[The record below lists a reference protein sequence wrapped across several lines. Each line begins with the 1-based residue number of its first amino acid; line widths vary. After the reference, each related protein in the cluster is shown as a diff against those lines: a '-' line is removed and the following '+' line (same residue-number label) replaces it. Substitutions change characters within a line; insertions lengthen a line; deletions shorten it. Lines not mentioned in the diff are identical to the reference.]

1 MVFSCTRVNPV
12 EIMVAGKP
20 RASATTIRQVNS
32 YLPQAIQYFQAAVSM
47 LKQEYKDTP
56 TLKESLELAI
66 KVLSKTLDSTKLSSN
81 KG

>member
-1 MVFSCTRVNPV
+1 
-12 EIMVAGKP
+12 
-20 RASATTIRQVNS
+20 
-32 YLPQAIQYFQAAVSM
+32 M

-81 KG
+81 KGQFSSVVKA

>member
-1 MVFSCTRVNPV
+1 M
-12 EIMVAGKP
+12 
-20 RASATTIRQVNS
+20 
-32 YLPQAIQYFQAAVSM
+32 SM

-81 KG
+81 KGQSSLVAKLALPCHYSGDSYSHQDW

>member
-1 MVFSCTRVNPV
+1 M
-12 EIMVAGKP
+12 
-20 RASATTIRQVNS
+20 
-32 YLPQAIQYFQAAVSM
+32 SM

-81 KG
+81 KGEYVQSDN